1 VVSSALGKSSWRF
14 MMRHRWQTSLS
25 FLAIAL
31 GVAIVVAVDL
41 ANQSASKAFKLSLEN
56 VTGSIT
62 HRVLSNTQHIDERL
76 FVRLRRE
83 LGIASSAPK
92 IQAKIKIQQ
101 ESFTLLGI
109 DALSEFSIQRQ
120 TVALE
125 KNALPKLLQTTNGVI
140 MSRDAATRLGLKV
153 GESFPVDYQR
163 SPLTLSLSSSANP
176 QTSVS
181 SDNLIVTDIAIAQH
195 LLDRRGE
202 LDHIDLKLSDLQAR
216 ELAAWLP
223 PAYRL
228 IDAQARNT
236 GLLAM
241 SKAFHTNLTAMSLLA
256 LLIGAL
262 LIYNTMTFSALQR
275 QSVIGTYRA
284 LGVTRRELIALLL
297 SEAMV
302 LALFASLVG
311 VLLGYVLS
319 QYLVQLV
326 TRTIND
332 LYFSLT
338 VSQFILSPLS
348 LLKGLLVGLLTS
360 AVATL
365 LPALHASRT
374 PPITLQRRSKT
385 EALWQQR
392 YRGLAVVGAL
402 TVAAGYG
409 SSLLP
414 SHSLVGG
421 FISIA
426 MIALGFCLLVP
437 VCLQQSCR
445 FLAWGLAPILS
456 VQGRLAI
463 RDIAAGISRTGV
475 AVAALSVAMATVLGV
490 SIMISSFRYSVE
502 QWLEQSL
509 RGDLYISVQDSRES
523 GSDGIPGSL
532 ITQLA
537 KLEGIDRVAELSSFR
552 SETDFGRLRTASL
565 SADAAALATLIDPL
579 PDSQERYTQGEGIF
593 ISEPLA
599 YHQQLSVG
607 DQITLYTENGSLP
620 FAILGI
626 FRDYSSS
633 RGVISLPPA
642 ILKNQWPSI
651 KPKALIAYLKP
662 GADQQ
667 RIIQKLRTLLKTY
680 SGHQQLVS
688 NTEIRNTSLAI
699 FDQTFAI
706 THVLRF
712 LVLIVAFIGLI
723 SALLA
728 LQLEKARQHA
738 VLRATGMSLGQLGRA
753 IIFQSSLLGL
763 FAALISMPL
772 GWLLSDRL
780 IHVINRRAFGWSMEA
795 QIPVEVIP
803 QTLFLA
809 LLAALLA
816 CIYPIIKQRQQTI
829 ATSLREE

>member
-1 VVSSALGKSSWRF
+1 
-14 MMRHRWQTSLS
+14 MRHRWQTSLS

-41 ANQSASKAFKLSLEN
+41 ANQSASKAFKLSLQN
-56 VTGSIT
+56 ITGSIT
-62 HRVLSNTQHIDERL
+62 HRVVSNTQHIDERL

-109 DALSEFSIQRQ
+109 DAVSEFSIQRQ

-125 KNALPKLLQTTNGVI
+125 KNALLRLLQTTNGVI
-140 MSRDAATRLGLKV
+140 MSGHAATRLGLKT
-153 GESFPVDYQR
+153 GQSFSANYQR
-163 SPLTLSLSSSANP
+163 SPLTLNLSSTINP
-176 QTSVS
+176 QTSVR

-216 ELAAWLP
+216 ELADWLP

-256 LLIGAL
+256 LLIGGL

-284 LGVTRRELIALLL
+284 LGVTRRELITLLL

-311 VLLGYVLS
+311 ILLGYALS

-326 TRTIND
+326 LRTIND
-332 LYFSLT
+332 LYFSLS
-338 VSQFILSPLS
+338 VSQFMLSPLS

-360 AVATL
+360 GVATL

-374 PPITLQRRSKT
+374 PPITLQRRSNT
-385 EALWQQR
+385 ETLWQQR
-392 YRGLAVVGAL
+392 YRWLAVVGTL
-402 TVAAGYG
+402 TVATGYS

-414 SHSLVGG
+414 GRSLVGG
-421 FISIA
+421 FIFIA

-437 VCLQQSCR
+437 SCLRQCCR
-445 FLAWGLAPILS
+445 LLAWGLAPLLT

-509 RGDLYISVQDSRES
+509 RGDLYISVQNTSENGR
-523 GSDGIPGSL
+523 DGIPESL
-532 ITQLA
+532 IAQLG
-537 KLEGIDRVAELSSFR
+537 KLEGIDQVAELSSFR
-552 SETDFGRLRTASL
+552 CETDFGRLRTVSL
-565 SADAAALATLIDPL
+565 SAGAAALATLIDPL
-579 PDSQERYTQGEGIF
+579 PDSQERYAQGEGIF
-593 ISEPLA
+593 VSEPLA

-607 DQITLYTENGSLP
+607 DQITLYTENGSVP

-642 ILKNQWPSI
+642 ILENHWPSI

-662 GADQQ
+662 EADQQ
-667 RIIQKLRTLLKTY
+667 PIIQKLRALLKTY
-680 SGHQQLVS
+680 SGHHQLVS

-712 LVLIVAFIGLI
+712 LVFIVAFIGLI

-738 VLRATGMSLGQLGRA
+738 VLRATGMSLGQLGRS
-753 IIFQSSLLGL
+753 IVFQSSLLGL
-763 FAALISMPL
+763 FAALMAMPL

-780 IHVINRRAFGWSMEA
+780 IHVINRRAFGWSMEQ
-795 QIPVEVIP
+795 QIPLEVIP

-816 CIYPIIKQRQQTI
+816 CIYPVIKLRQQTI